1 MTGAELAPFEL
12 AGRLALASGLA
23 VFLGLAF
30 EEVYKRQERSSPGGV
45 RTFPMLALSGAML
58 YLIEPQHALAFIVGL
73 FALAVW
79 LHAYLRNALFGPN
92 ATSMMIPAS
101 NLLAYLIGPVAL
113 TQPPWMVVAVSVTAV
128 ILLGTR
134 EQFHRLI
141 QLVPQDE
148 LLTAGKFLI
157 LVGIV
162 LPLVPNQPVTAAT
175 PLTPYHVWL
184 AVVAVC
190 TLSYLSYLL
199 QKYVSASAA
208 FLPAILGGVYSS
220 TVTTVTLAKRQRE
233 VGLTRSDLSAGILA
247 ATAVMYVRLG
257 VVIALFDVHL
267 AWALSPTLLT
277 LFALGA
283 AMTAYEW
290 RRMAER
296 QRDANLS
303 VPVINPLQIPFAI
316 IFAAIFVIISVVTA
330 WIRVTFGQTGVL
342 AMAIAV
348 GATDIDPF
356 VINIA
361 QGGVTGLSVTTLS
374 AAILIAASSNN
385 IAKAIYALG
394 FGGVKSSRRPALMLF
409 VLAILGVTSISIPC
423 ARAEV
428 EVSSPGAGSPR
439 QAVVRAD
446 ACRSTRAAS
455 GTPSRE
461 EREDQERAEART
473 VRRQPGDEGHQH
485 ADAPEQPHG
494 SGGGEDGGIPDRPD
508 RRAHRCSHDLR
519 VGPSRGKLVQRGPQ
533 LHTVPG
539 VQGRSSRPARSSRE
553 RRP

>member
-12 AGRLALASGLA
+12 AGRLALAFGLA

-30 EEVYKRQERSSPGGV
+30 EEAYKRQERSSPGGV
-45 RTFPMLALSGAML
+45 RTFPMLTLSGAML

-199 QKYVSASAA
+199 QKYVSPGSAA
-208 FLPAILGGVYSS
+208 LLPAILGGVYSS

-233 VGLTRSDLSAGILA
+233 VGLARSDLSAGILA

-267 AWALSPTLLT
+267 AWALSPALVT

-283 AMTAYEW
+283 AMAAYEW

-296 QRDANLS
+296 ERDANLS

-394 FGGVKSSRRPALMLF
+394 FGGVESSRRPALMLF
-409 VLAILGVTSISIPC
+409 VLAILGF
-423 ARAEV
+423 AA
-428 EVSSPGAGSPR
+428 A
-439 QAVVRAD
+439 AVYILLL
-446 ACRSTRAAS
+446 TQ
-455 GTPSRE
+455 T
-461 EREDQERAEART
+461 
-473 VRRQPGDEGHQH
+473 
-485 ADAPEQPHG
+485 
-494 SGGGEDGGIPDRPD
+494 
-508 RRAHRCSHDLR
+508 
-519 VGPSRGKLVQRGPQ
+519 
-533 LHTVPG
+533 
-539 VQGRSSRPARSSRE
+539 
-553 RRP
+553 